1 MSDTASRDAGSV
13 RFASTVFPTGEDM
26 ATWEKLSPAEKR
38 AIIAR
43 DLDAGEAS
51 GLAEPEP
58 VEQVLRRVRAVTKPS
73 TRPMRLAEKR

>member
-1 MSDTASRDAGSV
+1 MSDTALRGAGSV
-13 RFASTVFPTGEDM
+13 RFTSTVFPTRKDM

-51 GLAEPEP
+51 GLAEPET
-58 VEQVLRRVRAVTKPS
+58 VEQVLRRVRTVANPS
-73 TRPMRLAEKR
+73 T